1 MIKKI
6 RSEIIQFL
14 KKSNFKHL
22 AIHNHVVH
30 NASREFQKNK
40 IDILFPHLLLRI
52 FCRHL
57 KQKKF
62 TKKHNQKIT
71 KKKNHLC
78 VFISIFFLFCIQVE
92 LPSNGNSFSCYP
104 NHTCLK
110 RSIHK
115 FDHPKI

>member
-40 IDILFPHLLLRI
+40 INILFPHLLLRI

-71 KKKNHLC
+71 KKNHLC

>member
-30 NASREFQKNK
+30 NASREFQKNR
-40 IDILFPHLLLRI
+40 INILSPHLLLRI

-71 KKKNHLC
+71 KKKITCAFSFRFFFSSAFKLNYLVMEI
-78 VFISIFFLFCIQVE
+78 VFPVIQII
-92 LPSNGNSFSCYP
+92 L
-104 NHTCLK
+104 
-110 RSIHK
+110 I
-115 FDHPKI
+115 

>member
-40 IDILFPHLLLRI
+40 INILFPHLLLRI
-52 FCRHL
+52 FCKHL
-57 KQKKF
+57 KQKKNH
-62 TKKHNQKIT
+62 KKKIT
-71 KKKNHLC
+71 KKSRVRFH
-78 VFISIFFLFCIQVE
+78 FDFFSL
-92 LPSNGNSFSCYP
+92 LHSS
-104 NHTCLK
+104 
-110 RSIHK
+110 
-115 FDHPKI
+115 

>member
-71 KKKNHLC
+71 KKKITCAFSFRFFFSSAFKLNYLVMEI
-78 VFISIFFLFCIQVE
+78 VFPVIQIILV
-92 LPSNGNSFSCYP
+92 
-104 NHTCLK
+104 
-110 RSIHK
+110 
-115 FDHPKI
+115 

>member
-40 IDILFPHLLLRI
+40 INILFPHLLLRI

-62 TKKHNQKIT
+62 TKKHNQKII
-71 KKKNHLC
+71 KKKSLVRFH
-78 VFISIFFLFCIQVE
+78 FDFFLFCIQVE

-104 NHTCLK
+104 NHTC
-110 RSIHK
+110 
-115 FDHPKI
+115 F

>member
-30 NASREFQKNK
+30 NASREFQKNN
-40 IDILFPHLLLRI
+40 INILFPHLLLRI

-71 KKKNHLC
+71 KKKITCAFSFQFFFSSAFKLNYLVMEI
-78 VFISIFFLFCIQVE
+78 VFPVIQIILV
-92 LPSNGNSFSCYP
+92 
-104 NHTCLK
+104 
-110 RSIHK
+110 
-115 FDHPKI
+115 

>member
-30 NASREFQKNK
+30 NASREFQKNR
-40 IDILFPHLLLRI
+40 INILSPHLLLRI

-57 KQKKF
+57 KQKKSQKNI
-62 TKKHNQKIT
+62 TKKSQ
-71 KKKNHLC
+71 KKNHLC
-78 VFISIFFLFCIQVE
+78 VFILIFFLFCIQVE
-92 LPSNGNSFSCYP
+92 LLSNGNSFS
-104 NHTCLK
+104 
-110 RSIHK
+110 
-115 FDHPKI
+115 

>member
-40 IDILFPHLLLRI
+40 INILFPHLLLRI

-57 KQKKF
+57 KQK
-62 TKKHNQKIT
+62 NSQKNIT
-71 KKKNHLC
+71 KKSQKKKKITCAFSFRFFFSSAFKLNYLVMEI
-78 VFISIFFLFCIQVE
+78 VFPVIQIILV
-92 LPSNGNSFSCYP
+92 
-104 NHTCLK
+104 
-110 RSIHK
+110 
-115 FDHPKI
+115 

>member
-40 IDILFPHLLLRI
+40 INILFPHLLLRI

-71 KKKNHLC
+71 KKKITCAFSFRFFFSSAFKLNYLVMEI
-78 VFISIFFLFCIQVE
+78 VFPVIQIILV
-92 LPSNGNSFSCYP
+92 
-104 NHTCLK
+104 
-110 RSIHK
+110 
-115 FDHPKI
+115 

>member
-1 MIKKI
+1 MYFNILKMIKKI

-30 NASREFQKNK
+30 NASREFQKNN
-40 IDILFPHLLLRI
+40 INILFPHLLLRI

-71 KKKNHLC
+71 KKKSLVRFHFDFFFSSAFKLNYLVMEI
-78 VFISIFFLFCIQVE
+78 VFPVIQIILV
-92 LPSNGNSFSCYP
+92 
-104 NHTCLK
+104 
-110 RSIHK
+110 
-115 FDHPKI
+115 

>member
-1 MIKKI
+1 MYKMIKKI

-40 IDILFPHLLLRI
+40 INILSPHLLLRI

-57 KQKKF
+57 KQKKS
-62 TKKHNQKIT
+62 QKNIT
-71 KKKNHLC
+71 KK
-78 VFISIFFLFCIQVE
+78 S
-92 LPSNGNSFSCYP
+92 
-104 NHTCLK
+104 
-110 RSIHK
+110 
-115 FDHPKI
+115 